1 MIRRPPRSTLFPYTR
16 SSDLCRF
23 GNGPIPLY
31 RLRATKNRILDQRGN
46 YWDYVQLYLRA
57 LPECV
62 LSDDRVLDAQKNLD
76 RPVSDLGRLR
86 HETSYRNFHPLPSI
100 SLFFLLYL

>member
-46 YWDYVQLYLRA
+46 YWDYDQLYLRA
-57 LPECV
+57 LPKCV
-62 LSDDRVLDAQKNLD
+62 LSDDRVLDAQKELG
-76 RPVSDLGRLR
+76 RHVSDLGRLR
-86 HETSYRNFHPLPSI
+86 SEESYGYVPPVA
-100 SLFFLLYL
+100 